1 MILWRGRFNDFFKL
15 MFDDRLFVTGKS
27 TYNYYFIISLLNL
40 ANVLN
45 NCLPSYI
52 DLGCSKS
59 LRSQILNFE
68 YYELE
73 ERMAT

>member
-1 MILWRGRFNDFFKL
+1 MIFINECL
-15 MFDDRLFVTGKS
+15 VATGKS
-27 TYNYYFIISLLNL
+27 TDNYYFIRSLLNL

-59 LRSQILNFE
+59 LRSQILSFE

-73 ERMAT
+73 ER